1 VTLVGLS
8 VKNVSRNR
16 LRAALTVLGVAI
28 ALLAFVFIRTTL
40 DAWSTGAEHAAQD
53 RLGTM
58 HKVTFTMDLPRTYF
72 EELDGTRGSVPGV
85 KAVTYQN
92 WFGGKHPVREQ
103 EFFAN
108 IAVDTDTF
116 FDVYS
121 DMEVPPDQLAAWKED
136 RQGAIIGEALAK
148 QFGWSVGDDITLVGT
163 IYPGEWKLTV
173 RGIYT
178 AKRKAVDRSQL
189 IFHWKYLNESVKET
203 MPQQAERIGWISTLI
218 DSGARGADV
227 AQAIDAKFEERDVQT
242 RTMSE
247 RQLSME
253 FMGSFGAILT
263 ALDIVSGVILVIMM
277 LILGNTIAMAV
288 RERTNEYGV
297 LLALGFRPKHIA
309 LFVVGEGL
317 ATGLLGGLVGLAFAY
332 PFING
337 MGRWIEDN
345 MGAYFPYFQVPTDV
359 AVTAV
364 ALATG
369 LAGLAALIPA
379 YRASKLD
386 VIDALRRIG

>member
-1 VTLVGLS
+1 MTLVGLS

-16 LRAALTVLGVAI
+16 LRAVLTVLGVAT

-40 DAWSTGAEHAAQD
+40 DAWMTGAEHAAQD

-72 EELDGTRGSVPGV
+72 EELDGTRGTVPGV
-85 KAVTYQN
+85 KAATYQN

-103 EFFAN
+103 DFFATM
-108 IAVDTDTF
+108 AVDTDTF
-116 FDVYS
+116 FEVYA
-121 DMEVPPDQLAAWKED
+121 DMEVPPEQLAAWKEN

-148 QFGWSVGDDITLVGT
+148 TFDWKVGDEITLLGT
-163 IYPGEWKLTV
+163 IYPGDWKFTIE
-173 RGIYT
+173 GIYT
-178 AKRKAVDRSQL
+178 AKRRAVDKSQL
-189 IFHWKYLNESVKET
+189 IFHWKYLNESL
-203 MPQQAERIGWISTLI
+203 QQAAPDRAERIGWISTLI
-218 DSGARGADV
+218 DSSARGAEI

-247 RQLSME
+247 RALSME

-263 ALDIVSGVILVIMM
+263 ALNVVSGVILVIMM
-277 LILGNTIAMAV
+277 LILGNTIAMSV

-309 LFVVGEGL
+309 LFVMGEGL
-317 ATGLLGGLVGLAFAY
+317 AIGLLGGLVGLALAY

-337 MGRWIEDN
+337 MGKWIEDN
-345 MGAYFPYFQVPTDV
+345 MGSFFPYFQVPVDV
-359 AVTAV
+359 AITAV
-364 ALATG
+364 VLATL
-369 LAGLAALIPA
+369 LAGLAAVIPA
-379 YRASKLD
+379 YRASRLD